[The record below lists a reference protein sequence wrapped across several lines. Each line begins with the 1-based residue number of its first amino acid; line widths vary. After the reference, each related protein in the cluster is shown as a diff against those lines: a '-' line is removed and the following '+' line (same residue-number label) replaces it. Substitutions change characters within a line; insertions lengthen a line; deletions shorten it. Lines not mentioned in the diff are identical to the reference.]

1 MLRECLRPT
10 VSGSHVVH
18 SDIHVKFWADNV
30 PSAERARPRRCPGCG
45 AAARPVGGRLGL
57 VGHGVRERQV
67 RGPRYAGRAARF
79 CVIHVR
85 RYRCRR
91 CAGVCTVVPR
101 GVVRRRHF
109 GAGAIGWAL
118 FLLGCERLSSR
129 QVRDRVG
136 GIGAPEAGSW
146 VTVTRWLSAAAR
158 GELFWL
164 RVQPLGASTQRRA
177 ERVAMTLV
185 SYAPP
190 ELARAP
196 LGEQAFAGAELIAQA
211 A

>member
-1 MLRECLRPT
+1 VGTAASLRIIL
-10 VSGSHVVH
+10 
-18 SDIHVKFWADNV
+18 
-30 PSAERARPRRCPGCG
+30 
-45 AAARPVGGRLGL
+45 
-57 VGHGVRERQV
+57 
-67 RGPRYAGRAARF
+67 
-79 CVIHVR
+79 VR

-91 CAGVCTVVPR
+91 CAVVCTVVPR

-118 FLLGCERLSSR
+118 FLLGCELLSSR
-129 QVRDRVG
+129 QIRDRVG

-146 VTVTRWLSAAAR
+146 VTIARWLSAAESGQIFRA
-158 GELFWL
+158 
-164 RVQPLGASTQRRA
+164 RVQPLGASIRERA

-190 ELARAP
+190 ELASAP
-196 LGEQAFAGAELIAQA
+196 LGEQVFAGAEVIAQA